1 MVGIIYNMKN
11 KEIYPRC
18 ESERRGWA
26 ESIKDLAPMF
36 FTMAVN
42 SVVMKIALN
51 QMGKEGV
58 IK

>member
-1 MVGIIYNMKN
+1 MAKTIREV
-11 KEIYPRC
+11 YPRC

-36 FTMAVN
+36 FAMAVN
-42 SVVMKIALN
+42 SIAMKITLN
-51 QMGKEGV
+51 QMEKEGV